1 MAFDWNDYAETRTKS
16 RRRCPEC
23 NERMDEVL
31 MPEFGPRWQCENCR
45 LTVFLSGGVQP
56 WRGSSKEHANA

>member
-1 MAFDWNDYAETRTKS
+1 
-16 RRRCPEC
+16 
-23 NERMDEVL
+23 MDEVL

>member
-1 MAFDWNDYAETRTKS
+1 MSLNDYEETRTKS

-31 MPEFGPRWQCENCR
+31 MPEFGPRWQCSDCR

-56 WRGSSKEHANA
+56 WRGEAKARISA